1 MRIVAISDIHGR
13 IELLDNLKDI
23 VSKEKADL
31 VIFSGDIVKGKVRGT
46 EWLDSQVQGR
56 EPRWDKPGIQEE
68 EAQESDTYDRFFSKA
83 NDLGVPVLIVPGNM
97 DAPKDRYW
105 TVVCEAED
113 HYENVHVIHNCEYR
127 YNGFIF
133 RGFGGEITEEL
144 REDRFI
150 QRYSRIDIRGNVSCS
165 TKNLILVTH
174 SPPVGE
180 KVSKE
185 DDREKG
191 SPVVNDLME
200 RSGAFLLFCGHAHT
214 SQNERINGT
223 TVVNPGPLKKESYA
237 IVDVKENGK
246 VDVKHLKI

>member
-1 MRIVAISDIHGR
+1 MRIIAISDIHGR
-13 IELLDNLKDI
+13 IELLDNIKDI
-23 VSKEKADL
+23 VLKEKADL
-31 VIFSGDIVKGKVRGT
+31 VVFSGDIVKGKARGT

-56 EPRWDKPGIQEE
+56 DPQWSKPGIQEE
-68 EAQESDTYDRFFSKA
+68 EAAESTTYDSFFSKA

-105 TVVCEAED
+105 TIVSQAD
-113 HYENVHVIHNCEYR
+113 GHYENVHVIHNSEYR
-127 YNGFIF
+127 YHGFVF

-144 REDRFI
+144 REDKFI
-150 QRYSRIDIRGNVSCS
+150 QRYNRIDIRGNISCS

-174 SPPVGE
+174 SPPVGN

-185 DDREKG
+185 EEREKG

-214 SQNERINGT
+214 PQAERIKGT

-246 VDVKHLKI
+246 IEVKHLKI